1 MMRTNFRLQ
10 SHRFLPGKCLA
21 WSDILACAPPTSTA
35 KNMRGENRERRL
47 AQGLILKSDLKHAHM
62 QLVACSGKAWHLK
75 DSHPI
80 LERFWPL
87 AALVAKTDES

>member
-1 MMRTNFRLQ
+1 
-10 SHRFLPGKCLA
+10 
-21 WSDILACAPPTSTA
+21 
-35 KNMRGENRERRL
+35 
-47 AQGLILKSDLKHAHM
+47 M